1 MEEIFMIYRI
11 VKDQY
16 LGYRK
21 NDSMNIVRLL
31 IRQRNKILIEEN
43 KNEVFSSKLSSR
55 SNNL

>member
-11 VKDQY
+11 IKDKY

-31 IRQRNKILIEEN
+31 IRQRNKILVEEN
-43 KNEVFSSKLSSR
+43 KNEVFSSKLSAR